1 MKKFAIMTKI
11 VLVLMVSF
19 CTMPSAVFAH
29 RRAPAPPPGMVNIVQ
44 RMAYNVTSLVSTKYS
59 FSSHEAK
66 YYLPGALTDG
76 MIGSSTKLSDDEWQ
90 GYDHGGERS
99 VVIDMGKVNTVHQM
113 QERFLHYPSAE
124 IYFPRKVTYSLSMN
138 GTDWSVVGIVKSS
151 VPLTDTAIAAQT
163 YSLSGLNYQA
173 RYVKMT
179 FTVDVNVFADEFQV
193 FGNSGI
199 VNNAIV
205 PQITP
210 LPVYPDAY
218 CPPGSPKVGG
228 IKNMVLIYNGYYPS
242 NPAVGKNTVDEL
254 IPYVG
259 YETTSNT
266 IKDFMFDGFL
276 FLPYVAVGAPS
287 GGKYYCDKVH
297 PTVKPD
303 WLYYLDNTFEASYNL
318 SALNN
323 ATGKVKKILDKP
335 SYTVKVEIAIPY
347 PTPSATN
354 FGDVD
359 EDGIPENLSNLSDR
373 EKVIKWYVDQ
383 VMSRWKASH
392 YINLDLVGFYWY
404 EESADF
410 SVDDSEKAMLL
421 YTGRY
426 IRNLGKVF
434 DWIPFYQASG
444 FAEWDSLGFDAAI
457 MQPNFVFSHFPEPE
471 LGEAADAC
479 KKLGMGVELEIH
491 WDALTDSTYR
501 SKYFEYLNYGVTK
514 DYMKDAVHMYYQNGG
529 PGTFYQSCVSTDP
542 QIRNIYDQTYKFI
555 KGTYIISALGK
566 REEKR

>member
-1 MKKFAIMTKI
+1 MYRFLTLSKALCL
-11 VLVLMVSF
+11 LVALGSSIISVAF
-19 CTMPSAVFAH
+19 TV
-29 RRAPAPPPGMVNIVQ
+29 APAPPTRMVDLVLNKP
-44 RMAYNVTSLVSTKYS
+44 YTVTSLVPIKYS
-59 FSSHEAK
+59 FAPMEIGNQS
-66 YYLPGALTDG
+66 PGALTDG
-76 MIGSSTKLSDDEWQ
+76 QIASSTNYKDSRWQ
-90 GYDHGGERS
+90 QYIRGGSRS
-99 VVIDMGKVNTVHQM
+99 VVIDMGQVNTVHQM
-113 QERFLHYPSAE
+113 QERFLHYPSE
-124 IYFPRKVTYSLSMN
+124 GIYFPRKVTYSLSLDGKN
-138 GTDWSVVGIVKSS
+138 WSDVGTVSS
-151 VPLTDTAIAAQT
+151 AIPLTRTTPAIQT
-163 YSLSGLNYQA
+163 YFLSGLNYRA
-173 RYVKMT
+173 RFVRMT
-179 FTVDVNVFADEFQV
+179 FTVGVFVLADEFQV

-199 VNNAIV
+199 VDNAAV
-205 PQITP
+205 PKITP
-210 LPVYPDAY
+210 PPVYPDSY

-228 IKNMVLIYNGYYPS
+228 TRNMVLITNGYYKLK
-242 NPAVGKNTVDEL
+242 PAIEKNSVDQL
-254 IPYVG
+254 MPYVG
-259 YETTSNT
+259 YINTSGKIT
-266 IKDFMFDGFL
+266 DFMFDSFL
-276 FLPYVAVGAPS
+276 FSAFGTAPS
-287 GGKYYCDKVH
+287 GGNYGANIKK
-297 PTVKPD
+297 PTVKSD
-303 WLYYLDNTFEASYNL
+303 WVYYLDNTFEPSYNL

-323 ATGKVKKILDKP
+323 ATGKVKKILDMP

-359 EDGIPENLSNLSDR
+359 GDGIPENLSNLSDR

-555 KGTYIISALGK
+555 KGTYIISALGR